1 MNSLTNIL
9 SDEERLTDEEIDLLI
24 QDVDLDGDGLINK
37 AEFEKILKEGYL
49 SKGYSFKSYK
59 SNDGY
64 INEYK
69 PIIFGKKYDP
79 FGNEVIKTKF
89 SDKRTMHWVPKIQKK

>member
-37 AEFEKILKEGYL
+37 AEFEKILKEG
-49 SKGYSFKSYK
+49 
-59 SNDGY
+59 
-64 INEYK
+64 
-69 PIIFGKKYDP
+69 
-79 FGNEVIKTKF
+79 
-89 SDKRTMHWVPKIQKK
+89 